1 LSTAVSANND
11 QISEMTDADRQRIG
25 LILQGT
31 AAAVGG
37 NVVWGAGSFLDV
49 WITEHRMAAERH
61 ATSRLTFATW
71 ALVAAT
77 IVLAAATV
85 ALVVATALHK

>member
-1 LSTAVSANND
+1 
-11 QISEMTDADRQRIG
+11 
-25 LILQGT
+25 LQGI

-37 NVVWGAGSFLDV
+37 NVQWGAANFLDV
-49 WITEHRMAAERH
+49 WITEHRMTAERH

-77 IVLAAATV
+77 IVLVAATV